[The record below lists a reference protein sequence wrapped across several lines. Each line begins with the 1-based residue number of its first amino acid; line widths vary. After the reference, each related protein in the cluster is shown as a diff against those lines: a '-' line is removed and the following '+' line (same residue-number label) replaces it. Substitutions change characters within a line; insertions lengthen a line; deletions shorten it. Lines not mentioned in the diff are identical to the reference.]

1 MKTLIHTT
9 VVSLT
14 LALSLPVVGAIA
26 PLAHAIEP
34 GQSANCESS
43 LHPTTMGG
51 TARSALAAQGQ
62 CKTTANTSLQQ
73 AQPVSPVPAS
83 SVTRPGTP
91 GNSPYPAY
99 CQIPMV
105 RMGDSMW
112 LQLEALERCRNG
124 A

>member
-1 MKTLIHTT
+1 MKSLIH
-9 VVSLT
+9 SAAIS
-14 LALSLPVVGAIA
+14 LALAMSLPIA
-26 PLAHAIEP
+26 SSIATIAHAAE
-34 GQSANCESS
+34 ANPAMNCQSS

-51 TARSALAAQGQ
+51 TARSELAAQGK
-62 CKTTANTSLQQ
+62 CETTANSSLDRS
-73 AQPVSPVPAS
+73 QPTQSVPAS

-91 GNSPYPAY
+91 VNSPYPAY

-105 RMGDSMW
+105 KMGGSMW

>member
-1 MKTLIHTT
+1 MKNLIHSAA
-9 VVSLT
+9 VSLA
-14 LALSLPVVGAIA
+14 LAMSLPVVGTIA
-26 PLAHAIEP
+26 TVTHAAEP
-34 GQSANCESS
+34 NPAMNCQSS

-51 TARSALAAQGQ
+51 TARLELAAQGK
-62 CKTTANTSLQQ
+62 CDTTADMTLDRS
-73 AQPVSPVPAS
+73 QPTQSVPAS

-91 GNSPYPAY
+91 VNSPYPAY

-105 RMGDSMW
+105 KMGGSMW